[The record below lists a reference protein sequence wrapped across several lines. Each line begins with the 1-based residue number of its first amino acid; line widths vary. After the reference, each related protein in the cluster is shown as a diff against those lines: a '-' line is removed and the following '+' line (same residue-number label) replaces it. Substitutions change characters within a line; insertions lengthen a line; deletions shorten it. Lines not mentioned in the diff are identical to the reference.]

1 MHTGITVFVFTAI
14 LLNFQ
19 LISSKDHSDLRNRH
33 FGLAANASDN
43 FFKDISNENWLLKAH
58 IHCNETRVDLQEGR
72 YMSDQAH
79 DYYDPSHRYWS
90 NYTIQCILYAKNTEP
105 IL

>member
-14 LLNFQ
+14 LLNLQ
-19 LISSKDHSDLRNRH
+19 LISSKDHSDLCNRH
-33 FGLAANASDN
+33 FRLAANASDN

-72 YMSDQAH
+72 NMSDQAH
-79 DYYDPSHRYWS
+79 DYIKLPV
-90 NYTIQCILYAKNTEP
+90 LE
-105 IL
+105 